1 MPLFQSIEGI
11 QISRELKTPRIE
23 IEIRVYIIEL
33 FYQKEKIPLSLFLS
47 RVA

>member
-1 MPLFQSIEGI
+1 MPLFQSIEDI